1 MPMFA
6 PSMTISAPPS
16 ARPRAGKN
24 SFRPRNEKGEEAQLD
39 ASWSE
44 IREPLGY
51 IYSRYW
57 DEAKGLLT
65 LVAVIVFF
73 SAIAGI
79 AGPYLF
85 SRLIDTMQAGNW
97 GETIVWGFVGY
108 GLLFGL
114 SQALS
119 GIVNYVAMMSA
130 ENLNFIAG
138 TAFFSRLLRKT
149 VGFFIEHNPAEIQQ
163 AKSRGQN
170 AVYTLVQLALIVL
183 IPGIIQIVMTMLVL
197 GTSINLEIVAIV
209 FVYGA
214 GFIGLTYFA
223 NRWTRPYLDAA
234 IQADQANSK
243 FVGNSIN
250 AMETLRYFGGDKWI
264 AGRFEEQAGAV
275 RDSWA
280 AFGYRRIGLALVFGL
295 MLAAQ
300 IGITFA
306 VLLPRYQSGEL
317 TVGDIV
323 LFDALLLQLN
333 RPFQMIGSSIDD
345 LLRAW
350 SRFIPFAK
358 MWGAPEEPDAPADK
372 DFRLPTGRIA
382 FEQVSFGYRDE
393 AVVSDISFVAE
404 RGRLNFLTGETGS
417 GKTTLFKL
425 ALKSLEPK
433 SGRVLIDGVP
443 LDAIARADY
452 YSVIGVVPQEI
463 MLLNDTLTA
472 NIVLGRPH
480 DEARLRRAVEKAS
493 IAKFIDGLPDGFE
506 TKIGERGLKLSGG
519 ERQRVAIARALYADP
534 QILFLDEAS
543 SALDERTEAEIM
555 GEVRALAHQMT
566 ILAITHR
573 KTVIEPGDNVIELA
587 GGSARERLAADG
599 LGGA

>member
-1 MPMFA
+1 M
-6 PSMTISAPPS
+6 
-16 ARPRAGKN
+16 
-24 SFRPRNEKGEEAQLD
+24 FRPRGSATDEQQLD
-39 ASWSE
+39 ASWAE
-44 IREPLGY
+44 IRAPLGY
-51 IYSRYW
+51 IYKRYW
-57 DEAKGLLT
+57 DEAKGLLA
-65 LVAVIVFF
+65 LVAIIVFC
-73 SAIAGI
+73 SAVAGI

-85 SRLIDTMQAGNW
+85 SRLIDTMQAGTW
-97 GETIVWGFVGY
+97 GEAIIWAFVGY

-119 GIVNYVAMMSA
+119 GIVNYMAMMSA

-138 TAFFSRLLRKT
+138 TAFFERLLRKT

-183 IPGIIQIVMTMLVL
+183 IPGLIQIVMTLFVL
-197 GTSINLEIVAIV
+197 GASINLEIVVIV

-214 GFIGLTYFA
+214 LFIGLTFFA
-223 NRWTRPYLDAA
+223 NRWTRPYLDKA
-234 IQADQANSK
+234 IKADQANSK

-250 AMETLRYFGGDKWI
+250 AMETLRYFGGDRWI
-264 AGRFEEQAGAV
+264 AGRFEEQAGEV

-280 AFGYRRIGLALVFGL
+280 SFAYRRIGLALIFGL

-306 VLLPRYQSGEL
+306 VLLPRYQAGEL
-317 TVGDIV
+317 SVGDVV

-345 LLRAW
+345 LLRAY

-358 MWGAPEEPDAPADK
+358 MWGAPEEPDAEAAS
-372 DFRLPTGRIA
+372 DFRLSEGRIA
-382 FEQVSFGYRDE
+382 FEHVGFGYRDE
-393 AVVSDISFVAE
+393 AVVKDVSFVAE

-433 SGRVLIDGVP
+433 SGRILVDGVP
-443 LDAIARADY
+443 LSEIARADW

-472 NIVLGRPH
+472 NIVLGRPL
-480 DEARLRRAVEKAS
+480 DEARLRRAVERAS
-493 IAKFIDGLPDGFE
+493 IARFIDGLPERFE
-506 TKIGERGLKLSGG
+506 TRIGERGLKLSGG

-534 QILFLDEAS
+534 AILFLDEAS

-555 GEVRALAHQMT
+555 GELRRQAGETT
-566 ILAITHR
+566 IIAITHR
-573 KTVIEPGDNVIELA
+573 RTVITPGDNVVELVA
-587 GGSARERLAADG
+587 GEARERIAT
-599 LGGA
+599 

>member
-1 MPMFA
+1 MTMPA
-6 PSMTISAPPS
+6 PS
-16 ARPRAGKN
+16 ARARSGSGKN
-24 SFRPRNEKGEEAQLD
+24 LFRRGGTKDGEPQLD
-39 ASWSE
+39 ASWAE
-44 IREPLGY
+44 IWAPLRY
-51 IYSRYW
+51 IYGRYFA
-57 DEAKGLLT
+57 EAKWLLVM
-65 LVAVIVFF
+65 VAVIVFL
-73 SAIAGI
+73 SAIAGV

-85 SRLIDTMQAGNW
+85 SRLIDTMQSGSL
-97 GETIVWGFVGY
+97 GEAIVWGFVGY
-108 GLLFGL
+108 GLLFGF

-119 GIVNYVAMMSA
+119 YMVNYLAMMSA

-138 TAFFSRLLRKT
+138 TAFFSRLLKKT
-149 VGFFIEHNPAEIQQ
+149 VAFFIEHNPAEIQQ

-183 IPGIIQIVMTMLVL
+183 IPGIIQITMTLLVL
-197 GTSINLEIVAIV
+197 GTSINLEIVIIV
-209 FVYGA
+209 FVYGTL
-214 GFIGLTYFA
+214 FIGLTFLS
-223 NRWTRPYLDAA
+223 NRWTRPFLDAA
-234 IQADQANSK
+234 IKADQANSK

-250 AMETLRYFGGDKWI
+250 AMETLRYFGGDQWI
-264 AGRFEEQAGAV
+264 AGRFGEQAAEV

-280 AFGYRRIGLALVFGL
+280 SFAYRRIGIASIFGL
-295 MLAAQ
+295 MLAVQ

-306 VLLPRYQSGEL
+306 VLLPRYRSGEL
-317 TVGDIV
+317 SVGDVV

-345 LLRAW
+345 ILRSY

-358 MWGAPEEPDAPADK
+358 MWGAQEETDVPAGD
-372 DFRLPTGRIA
+372 DFHLAEGTIR
-382 FEQVSFGYRDE
+382 FEDVGFGYRE
-393 AVVSDISFVAE
+393 APVVRGISFTAE

-425 ALKSLEPK
+425 ALKSLEPS
-433 SGRVLIDGVP
+433 SGRVLIDAVP
-443 LDAIARADY
+443 LSEIARSDW

-472 NIVLGRPH
+472 NIVLGRPF

-493 IAKFIDGLPDGFE
+493 IAKFIDGLPDRFE

-555 GEVRALAHQMT
+555 GELRLLADEMT

-573 KTVIEPGDNVIELA
+573 KTVIRAGDNVVELTA
-587 GGSARERLAADG
+587 NGVREETAA
-599 LGGA
+599 

>member
-1 MPMFA
+1 M
-6 PSMTISAPPS
+6 
-16 ARPRAGKN
+16 
-24 SFRPRNEKGEEAQLD
+24 FRPRGSSPEEPQLD
-39 ASWSE
+39 ASWAE
-44 IREPLGY
+44 IKAPLGF
-51 IYSRYW
+51 IYGRYW
-57 DEAKGLLT
+57 AEAKGLLL
-65 LVAVIVFF
+65 LVAIIVFL
-73 SAIAGI
+73 SAVAGV

-85 SRLIDTMQAGNW
+85 SRLIDTMQAGSW

-119 GIVNYVAMMSA
+119 GIVNYLAMMSA

-138 TAFFSRLLRKT
+138 TAFFTRLLRKT

-170 AVYTLVQLALIVL
+170 AVYTLVQLGLIVL
-183 IPGIIQIVMTMLVL
+183 IPGLIQIVMTMFVL
-197 GTSINLEIVAIV
+197 GASINLEIVVIV
-209 FVYGA
+209 FVYG
-214 GFIGLTYFA
+214 GLFIGLTFFA
-223 NRWTRPYLDAA
+223 NRWTRPFLDAA
-234 IQADQANSK
+234 IKADQANSK

-250 AMETLRYFGGDKWI
+250 AMETLRYFGGDRWI
-264 AGRFEEQAGAV
+264 AGRFEEQAGEV

-280 AFGYRRIGLALVFGL
+280 SFAYRRIGLALIFGL

-306 VLLPRYQSGEL
+306 VLLPRYRSGEL
-317 TVGDIV
+317 TVGDVV

-358 MWGAPEEPDAPADK
+358 MWGAEEEPDVPADSG
-372 DFRLPTGRIA
+372 FRLREGAIV
-382 FEQVSFGYRDE
+382 FDQVGFGYRDE
-393 AVVSDISFVAE
+393 PVVSDVSFAAG

-425 ALKSLEPK
+425 ALKSLEPR
-433 SGRVLIDGVP
+433 SGEIRIDGVP
-443 LDAIARADY
+443 LSAIARADY

-472 NIVLGRPH
+472 NIVLGRPL
-480 DEARLRRAVEKAS
+480 DEAKLRVAVEKAS
-493 IAKFIDGLPDGFE
+493 IAKFIDGLPEGFD

-555 GEVRALAHQMT
+555 GELRALAHAMT

-573 KTVIEPGDNVIELA
+573 KTVIAAGDNVIELVD
-587 GGSARERLAADG
+587 GRAREHIV
-599 LGGA
+599 

>member
-1 MPMFA
+1 MTMPA
-6 PSMTISAPPS
+6 QTS

-24 SFRPRNEKGEEAQLD
+24 AFRRGSSPDEPQMD
-39 ASWSE
+39 ASWAE
-44 IREPLGY
+44 IKAPLGY
-51 IYSRYW
+51 IYKRYW
-57 DEAKGLLT
+57 DEAKGLLA

-73 SAIAGI
+73 SSIAGV
-79 AGPYLF
+79 AGPYVF
-85 SRLIDTMQAGNW
+85 SRLIDTMQAESW

-114 SQALS
+114 SQALN
-119 GIVNYVAMMSA
+119 GIVNFLAMMSA

-138 TAFFSRLLRKT
+138 TAFFSRLLKKT
-149 VGFFIEHNPAEIQQ
+149 VAFFIEHNPAEIQQ

-170 AVYTLVQLALIVL
+170 AVYTLVQLGLIVL
-183 IPGIIQIVMTMLVL
+183 IPGIIQIVMTLLVL
-197 GTSINLEIVAIV
+197 GTSINLEIVVIV

-214 GFIGLTYFA
+214 AFIGLTFFA

-234 IQADQANSK
+234 IKADQANSK

-250 AMETLRYFGGDKWI
+250 AMETLRYFGGDQWI
-264 AGRFEEQAGAV
+264 AGRFREQAGEV

-280 AFGYRRIGLALVFGL
+280 SFAYRRIGLSLIYGL

-306 VLLPRYQSGEL
+306 VLLPRYRSGEL
-317 TVGDIV
+317 TVGDVV

-358 MWGAPEEPDAPADK
+358 MWGAAEEADVPAGA
-372 DFRLPTGRIA
+372 DFRLPNGRVEFRNVGFA
-382 FEQVSFGYRDE
+382 YRGE
-393 AVVSDISFVAE
+393 PVVVDVSFVAE

-433 SGRVLIDGVP
+433 SGQVLVDGLP
-443 LDAIARADY
+443 LDEIARSDY

-472 NIVLGRPH
+472 NIVLGRPL
-480 DEARLRRAVEKAS
+480 DEAKLRQAVEKAS
-493 IAKFIDGLPDGFE
+493 IARFIDGLPDKFD
-506 TKIGERGLKLSGG
+506 TVIGERGLKLSGG

-555 GEVRALAHQMT
+555 GELRALAHDMT

-573 KTVIEPGDNVIELA
+573 KTVIDRGDNVIELLA
-587 GGSARERLAADG
+587 GKAKEQIVS
-599 LGGA
+599 

>member
-1 MPMFA
+1 MAMPA
-6 PSMTISAPPS
+6 SSS

-24 SFRPRNEKGEEAQLD
+24 MFRPRGANPDEPQLD
-39 ASWSE
+39 ASWDE
-44 IREPLGY
+44 IRAPLGY
-51 IYSRYW
+51 IYARYW
-57 DEAKGLLT
+57 AEAKGLL
-65 LVAVIVFF
+65 AIVVVVVFV
-73 SAIAGI
+73 SSIAGV

-85 SRLIDTMQAGNW
+85 SRLIDTMQAGTW
-97 GETIVWGFVGY
+97 GETIIWGFVGY

-138 TAFFSRLLRKT
+138 TAFFQKLLKKT
-149 VGFFIEHNPAEIQQ
+149 VAFFIEHNPAEIQQ

-183 IPGIIQIVMTMLVL
+183 IPGIIQIVMTLLVL
-197 GTSINLEIVAIV
+197 GASINLEIVLIV
-209 FVYGA
+209 FVYG
-214 GFIGLTYFA
+214 GLFIGLTFFA

-234 IQADQANSK
+234 IKADQANSK

-250 AMETLRYFGGDKWI
+250 AMETLRYFGGDQWA
-264 AGRFEEQAGAV
+264 AGRFSEQAEEV
-275 RDSWA
+275 RNSWA
-280 AFGYRRIGLALVFGL
+280 SFAYRRIGLALIFGL

-306 VLLPRYQSGEL
+306 VLLPRYNSGEL
-317 TVGDIV
+317 SVGDVV

-345 LLRAW
+345 LLRSY

-358 MWGAPEEPDAPADK
+358 MWGAPEEADVPAGD
-372 DFRLPTGRIA
+372 DFRLKAGRIE
-382 FEQVSFGYRDE
+382 FEHVGFGYRDTT
-393 AVVSDISFVAE
+393 VVDDVSFVAE

-425 ALKSLEPK
+425 ALKSLEPR
-433 SGRVLIDGVP
+433 SGRVLVDGTP
-443 LDAIARADY
+443 LDEIARSDY

-463 MLLNDTLTA
+463 MLLNDTLTS
-472 NIVLGRPH
+472 NIILGRPL
-480 DEARLRRAVEKAS
+480 DEAKLRSAVERAS
-493 IAKFIDGLPDGFE
+493 IAKFIDGLPEGFD

-534 QILFLDEAS
+534 QIMFLDEAS
-543 SALDERTEAEIM
+543 SALDEKTEAEIM
-555 GEVRALAHQMT
+555 GELRALAHEMT

-573 KTVIEPGDNVIELA
+573 KTVIAPGDNVVELVE
-587 GGSARERLAADG
+587 GSARERIAA
-599 LGGA
+599 

>member
-1 MPMFA
+1 MPAAASSRSRSGKNAF
-6 PSMTISAPPS
+6 
-16 ARPRAGKN
+16 RRAGSSN
-24 SFRPRNEKGEEAQLD
+24 DEPALE
-39 ASWSE
+39 ASWAE
-44 IREPLGY
+44 VRAPLGY

-57 DEAKGLLT
+57 QEAKGLLL
-65 LVAVIVFF
+65 LVAIIVFG
-73 SAIAGI
+73 AAVAGI

-85 SRLIDTMQAGNW
+85 SRLIDTMQAGTW
-97 GETIVWGFVGY
+97 GEAIIWGFVGY
-108 GLLFGL
+108 GVLFGL

-119 GIVNYVAMMSA
+119 GMVNYMAMMSA

-138 TAFFSRLLRKT
+138 TAFFSRLLKKT

-183 IPGIIQIVMTMLVL
+183 IPGIIQITMTLLVL
-197 GTSINLEIVAIV
+197 GTSINAEIVLIV

-214 GFIGLTYFA
+214 AFITLTFFA
-223 NRWTRPYLDAA
+223 NRWTRPHLDAA

-250 AMETLRYFGGDKWI
+250 AMETLRYFGGDQWI
-264 AGRFEEQAGAV
+264 AGRFAEQARDV
-275 RDSWA
+275 RDNWA
-280 AFGYRRIGLALVFGL
+280 KFATRRIGYALIFGL
-295 MLAAQ
+295 MLAVQ
-300 IGITFA
+300 IGVTFA
-306 VLLPRYQSGEL
+306 VLLPRYRSGEL
-317 TVGDIV
+317 SVGDVV

-345 LLRAW
+345 ILRSY

-358 MWGAPEEPDAPADK
+358 MWGAPEETDAPVGDH
-372 DFRLPTGRIA
+372 FRLERGAIRFDA
-382 FEQVSFGYRDE
+382 VSFGYRDE
-393 AVVSDISFVAE
+393 PVVENISFAAE

-425 ALKSLEPK
+425 ALKSLEPS
-433 SGRVLIDGVP
+433 SGRVLVDGTP
-443 LDAIARADY
+443 LAEIARSDW

-472 NIVLGRPH
+472 NIVLGRPF

-555 GEVRALAHQMT
+555 GELRLLADEMT

-573 KTVIEPGDNVIELA
+573 KTVIRPGDSIIELA
-587 GGSARERLAADG
+587 A
-599 LGGA
+599 GGASERIAA

>member
-1 MPMFA
+1 MFRRGG
-6 PSMTISAPPS
+6 S
-16 ARPRAGKN
+16 KD
-24 SFRPRNEKGEEAQLD
+24 GETQLD
-39 ASWSE
+39 ASWAE
-44 IREPLGY
+44 IWAPLKY
-51 IYSRYW
+51 IYGRYFA
-57 DEAKGLLT
+57 EAKWLLAM
-65 LVAVIVFF
+65 VAVIVFF
-73 SAIAGI
+73 SAIAGV

-85 SRLIDTMQAGNW
+85 SRLIDTMQSGSL
-97 GETIVWGFVGY
+97 GEAIVWGFVGY
-108 GLLFGL
+108 GVLFGF

-119 GIVNYVAMMSA
+119 YMVNYLAMMSA

-138 TAFFSRLLRKT
+138 TAFFSRLLKKT

-183 IPGIIQIVMTMLVL
+183 IPGIIQITMTLLVL
-197 GTSINLEIVAIV
+197 GASINLEIVIIV
-209 FVYGA
+209 FVYGTL
-214 GFIGLTYFA
+214 FIGLTFFS

-234 IQADQANSK
+234 IKADQANSK

-250 AMETLRYFGGDKWI
+250 AMETLRYFGGDTWI
-264 AGRFEEQAGAV
+264 AGRFGEQAAEV

-280 AFGYRRIGLALVFGL
+280 SFAFRRIGISSIFGL
-295 MLAAQ
+295 MLAVQ

-306 VLLPRYQSGEL
+306 VLLPRYRSGEL
-317 TVGDIV
+317 SVGDVV

-345 LLRAW
+345 ILRSY

-358 MWGAPEEPDAPADK
+358 MWAAPEETDVPAGK
-372 DFRLPTGRIA
+372 DFHLAEGTIR
-382 FEQVSFGYRDE
+382 FEGVGFGYRDDKP
-393 AVVSDISFVAE
+393 AVENVSFTAE

-425 ALKSLEPK
+425 ALKSLEPS

-443 LDAIARADY
+443 LSEIARSDW

-472 NIVLGRPH
+472 NIVLGRPL
-480 DEARLRRAVEKAS
+480 EEERLRRAVEKAS
-493 IAKFIDGLPDGFE
+493 IAKFIDGLPEGFE

-555 GEVRALAHQMT
+555 GELRLLAGERT

-573 KTVIEPGDNVIELA
+573 KTVIRPGDNVVELSPE
-587 GGSARERLAADG
+587 GARESIVA
-599 LGGA
+599 

>member
-1 MPMFA
+1 MTMP
-6 PSMTISAPPS
+6 SSSAG

-24 SFRPRNEKGEEAQLD
+24 AFRPRGGPTNPNDKQLD
-39 ASWSE
+39 ATWPQMLAPM
-44 IREPLGY
+44 RY
-51 IYSRYW
+51 IYSRYFA
-57 DEAKGLLT
+57 EAKGLLV
-65 LVAVIVFF
+65 LVGTVVLF

-85 SRLIDTMQAGNW
+85 SRLIDTMQAGTW
-97 GETIVWGFVGY
+97 GETIIWGFVGY
-108 GLLFGL
+108 GILFGL

-119 GIVNYVAMMSA
+119 NMVNYMAMMSA

-138 TAFFSRLLRKT
+138 TAFFQKLLKKT
-149 VGFFIEHNPAEIQQ
+149 VAFFIEHNPAEIQQ

-170 AVYTLVQLALIVL
+170 AVYTLVQLGLIVL
-183 IPGIIQIVMTMLVL
+183 IPGIVQIIMTLLVL
-197 GTSINLEIVAIV
+197 GTSINLEIVVIV

-214 GFIGLTYFA
+214 GFITFTFFA
-223 NRWTRPYLDAA
+223 NRWTRPFLDAA

-250 AMETLRYFGGDKWI
+250 AMETLRYFGGDTWV
-264 AGRFEEQAGAV
+264 AGRFAEQAREV

-280 AFGYRRIGLALVFGL
+280 SFAKRRIGYSLIFGL

-306 VLLPRYQSGEL
+306 VLLPRYRSGEL
-317 TVGDIV
+317 SVGDVV
-323 LFDALLLQLN
+323 LFNSLLLQLN

-345 LLRAW
+345 LLRAY
-350 SRFIPFAK
+350 SRFVPFAL
-358 MWGAPEEPDAPADK
+358 MWDAAEEPDVAPSS
-372 DFRLPTGRIA
+372 DFRLGAGEVR
-382 FEQVSFGYRDE
+382 FDHVGYGYRDVP
-393 AVVSDISFVAE
+393 VVSDISFSAR

-425 ALKSLEPK
+425 ALKSLEPR
-433 SGRVLIDGVP
+433 SGRVLVDGTP
-443 LDAIARADY
+443 LDEIARVDW

-463 MLLNDTLTA
+463 MLLNDTIA
-472 NIVLGRPH
+472 SNIVLGRPL
-480 DEARLRRAVEKAS
+480 DEARLQRAVERAS
-493 IAKFIDGLPDGFE
+493 ISKFIGGLPEKFE

-519 ERQRVAIARALYADP
+519 ERQRVAIARALYGDP

-555 GEVRALAHQMT
+555 GEIRALANEMT
-566 ILAITHR
+566 IIAITHR
-573 KTVIEPGDNVIELA
+573 KTVIAPGDAVAELTPD
-587 GGSARERLAADG
+587 GVRERVAA
-599 LGGA
+599 

>member
-1 MPMFA
+1 M
-6 PSMTISAPPS
+6 
-16 ARPRAGKN
+16 
-24 SFRPRNEKGEEAQLD
+24 FRPRGSSPEEPQMD
-39 ASWSE
+39 ASWDE
-44 IREPLGY
+44 IRVPLGY
-51 IYSRYW
+51 IYKRYW
-57 DEAKGLLT
+57 DEAKGLLA

-73 SAIAGI
+73 SSIAGV
-79 AGPYLF
+79 AGPYVF
-85 SRLIDTMQAGNW
+85 SRLIDTMQAGSW
-97 GETIVWGFVGY
+97 GETIVWGFIGY

-119 GIVNYVAMMSA
+119 GVVNFLAMMSA

-149 VGFFIEHNPAEIQQ
+149 IGFFIEHNPAEIQQ

-170 AVYTLVQLALIVL
+170 AVYTLVQLGLIVL
-183 IPGIIQIVMTMLVL
+183 IPGLIQIVMTLLVL

-214 GFIGLTYFA
+214 GFIGLTFFA

-234 IQADQANSK
+234 IKADQANSK

-264 AGRFEEQAGAV
+264 AGRFEEQAGEV

-280 AFGYRRIGLALVFGL
+280 SFAYRRIGIMLIFGL

-306 VLLPRYQSGEL
+306 VLLPRYRSGEL
-317 TVGDIV
+317 TVGDVV

-358 MWGAPEEPDAPADK
+358 MWGAPEESDVQAGS
-372 DFRLPTGRIA
+372 DFRLPTGRIE
-382 FEQVSFGYRDE
+382 FEHVGFAYRE
-393 AVVSDISFVAE
+393 EPVVRDVSFVAE
-404 RGRLNFLTGETGS
+404 RGRLNFLVGETGS

-433 SGRVLIDGVP
+433 SGRVLVDGMP
-443 LDAIARADY
+443 LDEISRSDY

-472 NIVLGRPH
+472 NIVLGRPL
-480 DEARLRRAVEKAS
+480 DEAKLRQAVEKAS
-493 IAKFIDGLPDGFE
+493 IARFIDGLPEAFE
-506 TKIGERGLKLSGG
+506 TRVGERGLKLSGG

-555 GEVRALAHQMT
+555 GELRALAHDMT

-573 KTVIEPGDNVIELA
+573 KTVIEAGDNVVELA
-587 GGSARERLAADG
+587 EGAARERIVD
-599 LGGA
+599 